1 MQLHLHKLFVLLCCC
16 GLLNTLQASEAEALE
31 ARALVENF
39 LTSAERVSA
48 HFSQRLID
56 ENGSVLEETTGQF
69 WLQRPGQ
76 FRWQYAAP
84 MERVLVSN
92 GQQIWLHDVEL
103 DQVTIRSADG
113 VLEQTPAGILVG
125 NIDTLD
131 NYILS
136 IRNRSAT
143 SIEVGLVPVSTR
155 SDFQDIVLGLQD
167 GQLRSLKLADRFGQL
182 TEIEFSEQTLNPE
195 IDAAQFT
202 FIVPPGVDVINQTV
216 SSAN

>member
-1 MQLHLHKLFVLLCCC
+1 MTMQLHLHKLFVLLCCY
-16 GLLNTLQASEAEALE
+16 GLLNTLQAAEAEALE

-48 HFSQRLID
+48 RFSQRLTD

-125 NIDTLD
+125 NVDTLD

-167 GQLRSLKLADRFGQL
+167 GQLRSL
-182 TEIEFSEQTLNPE
+182 
-195 IDAAQFT
+195 
-202 FIVPPGVDVINQTV
+202 
-216 SSAN
+216 

>member
-1 MQLHLHKLFVLLCCC
+1 MQLQLNKLFVLLCFYS
-16 GLLNTLQASEAEALE
+16 LLNTLQAAEAEALE

-48 HFSQRLID
+48 RFSQRLTD

-84 MERVLVSN
+84 MERVLVSD

-103 DQVTIRSADG
+103 DQVTIRSANG

-125 NIDTLD
+125 NVDTLD

-136 IRNRSAT
+136 IRNRSADGVA
-143 SIEVGLVPVSTR
+143 VGLVPVSTR
-155 SDFQDIVLGLQD
+155 SDFQDIVLGLKD
-167 GQLRSLKLADRFGQL
+167 GQLRSLNLADRFGQL
-182 TEIEFSEQTLNPE
+182 TEIDFSEQTLNPQ
-195 IDAAQFT
+195 IDSARFT